1 MASVIKT
8 AEGSYRAFIRRT
20 GAKGL
25 SKTFKTKAEAE
36 RWARQTEAAIEAGAV
51 VKSAKGAT
59 VGDAITAYV
68 KMRDEG
74 ARPIAPQ
81 SNEVYMLRWL
91 ERDLGDEVIAGIKP
105 QRLALYCTRRGK
117 SGAGGYT
124 IGMEIS
130 KLGTVL
136 KFSALAIGET
146 FPDLVGQARPLLT
159 HLGLIGPGT
168 PRDRRPTP
176 DELTAVR
183 TAAPELLRDIIDF
196 AIATCMRRGEI
207 VRMTW
212 ADVDAD
218 ARMLTI
224 RERKD
229 PRRKTDERIPLL
241 GDSLAIIQRQ
251 AQTDDRVW
259 PITPEWISD
268 HFLLACRVARVDD
281 LVFHDLRAHGIS
293 LLFEAGAKVEQ
304 VALLSGHKN
313 WKVLA
318 AHYARM
324 TPESVG
330 ATLRELLVSQDQ
342 RPPLPSP

>member
-1 MASVIKT
+1 VASVIKT

-20 GAKGL
+20 GAKAL
-25 SKTFKTKAEAE
+25 SKTFKTKTEAE

-68 KMRDEG
+68 KMREEG

-91 ERDLGDEVIAGIKP
+91 ERDLGDEVIAGIRP
-105 QRLALYCTRRGK
+105 QRLATYCTRRGK

-136 KFSALAIGET
+136 KYSALAIGET

-168 PRDRRPTP
+168 PRDRRPTA

-183 TAAPELLRDIIDF
+183 VAASPLLRDIIDF

-212 ADVDAD
+212 ADVDANG
-218 ARMLTI
+218 RMLTI
-224 RERKD
+224 RDRKD
-229 PRRKTDERIPLL
+229 PRKKTGNDERIPLL
-241 GDSLAIIQRQ
+241 GDALAIIQRQ
-251 AQTDDRVW
+251 PQTDDRVF

-281 LVFHDLRAHGIS
+281 LVFHDLRHEGIS
-293 LLFEAGAKVEQ
+293 RLFEAGFRIEQ
-304 VALLSGHKN
+304 VALVSGHKS
-313 WKVLA
+313 WAMLKRYTQLK
-318 AHYARM
+318 
-324 TPESVG
+324 PES
-330 ATLRELLVSQDQ
+330 LLT
-342 RPPLPSP
+342 

>member
-1 MASVIKT
+1 MASIVKT
-8 AEGSYRAFIRRT
+8 TEGTFRAFVRRT
-20 GAKGL
+20 GSRSL
-25 SKTFKTKAEAE
+25 SKTFKTKTEAE
-36 RWARQTEAAIEAGAV
+36 RWARQTEAAIESGAV
-51 VKSAKGAT
+51 VKSATGAT
-59 VGDAITAYV
+59 VGDAITAYI
-68 KMRDEG
+68 KLRDSG
-74 ARPIAPQ
+74 QRPINPQ

-105 QRLALYCTRRGK
+105 QRLATYCQRRGK

-136 KFSALAIGET
+136 KYSALALGET

-168 PRDRRPTP
+168 PRDRRPTA
-176 DELTAVR
+176 DELAAVR
-183 TAAPELLRDIIDF
+183 TAAPQLLRDIIDF
-196 AIATCMRRGEI
+196 AVATAMRRGEI
-207 VRMTW
+207 ARMTW

-259 PITPEWISD
+259 PVTPEWVSD
-268 HFLLACRVARVDD
+268 NFLLACRVARVDD
-281 LVFHDLRAHGIS
+281 LVFHDLRHEGIS
-293 LLFEAGAKVEQ
+293 RLFEAGYRIEQ
-304 VALLSGHKN
+304 VALVSGHKS
-313 WKVLA
+313 WAMLKRYTQLK
-318 AHYARM
+318 
-324 TPESVG
+324 PES
-330 ATLRELLVSQDQ
+330 LLT
-342 RPPLPSP
+342 

>member
-1 MASVIKT
+1 VASIVKT
-8 AEGSYRAFIRRT
+8 TEGTFRAFVRRT
-20 GAKGL
+20 GARSL
-25 SKTFKTKAEAE
+25 SKTFKTKTEAE
-36 RWARQTEAAIEAGAV
+36 RWARQAEAAIESGAQ
-51 VKSAKGAT
+51 VKSATGAT
-59 VGDAITAYV
+59 VGDAITAYI
-68 KMRDEG
+68 KLRDSG
-74 ARPIAPQ
+74 QRPISPQ

-91 ERDLGDEVIAGIKP
+91 ERDLGDDIVASIKP
-105 QRLALYCTRRGK
+105 QRLATYCTRRGK
-117 SGAGGYT
+117 TGAGPYT

-136 KFSALAIGET
+136 KYSAMALGET
-146 FPDLVGQARPLLT
+146 FPDIVAQSRPLLD

-176 DELTAVR
+176 DELAAVR

-251 AQTDDRVW
+251 AQTDDRVF
-259 PITPEWISD
+259 PVAPEWVSD
-268 HFLLACRVARVDD
+268 NFLLACRVARVDD
-281 LVFHDLRAHGIS
+281 LVFHDLRHEGIS
-293 LLFEAGAKVEQ
+293 RLFETGYRIEQ
-304 VALLSGHKN
+304 VALVSGHKS
-313 WKVLA
+313 WAMLKRYTQLK
-318 AHYARM
+318 
-324 TPESVG
+324 PES
-330 ATLRELLVSQDQ
+330 LLT
-342 RPPLPSP
+342 

>member
-25 SKTFKTKAEAE
+25 SKTFKTKIEAE

-51 VKSAKGAT
+51 VRSAKGAT
-59 VGDAITAYV
+59 VGDAIKAYV
-68 KMRDEG
+68 QMREEG

-124 IGMEIS
+124 IGMEVS

-136 KFSALAIGET
+136 KYSALALGET
-146 FPDLVGQARPLLT
+146 FPDLVSQARPLLD

-176 DELTAVR
+176 DELAAVR
-183 TAAPELLRDIIDF
+183 AAAPQLLRDIIDF
-196 AIATCMRRGEI
+196 AIATAMRRGEI
-207 VRMTW
+207 VRMQW

-224 RERKD
+224 RDRKD
-229 PRRKTDERIPLL
+229 PRRKSGNDEWIPLL
-241 GDSLAIIQRQ
+241 GDALAIIQRQ
-251 AQTDDRVW
+251 AQTDEQVF
-259 PITPEWISD
+259 PISPEWISD

-281 LVFHDLRAHGIS
+281 LVFHDLRHEAIS
-293 LLFEAGAKVEQ
+293 RLFEAGFRIEQ
-304 VALLSGHKN
+304 VALVSGHKS
-313 WKVLA
+313 WAMLKRYTQLK
-318 AHYARM
+318 
-324 TPESVG
+324 PES
-330 ATLRELLVSQDQ
+330 LLG
-342 RPPLPSP
+342 P

>member
-59 VGDAITAYV
+59 VGDAIDAYI
-68 KMRDEG
+68 KLRDEG
-74 ARPIAPQ
+74 ARPISPQ

-105 QRLALYCTRRGK
+105 QRLATYCTRRGK
-117 SGAGGYT
+117 TGAGPYT
-124 IGMEIS
+124 VGMEIS

-136 KFSALAIGET
+136 KYSAMALGET

-168 PRDRRPTP
+168 ERDRRPTP
-176 DELTAVR
+176 DELAAVR
-183 TAAPELLRDIIDF
+183 EAAPELLRDIIDF
-196 AIATCMRRGEI
+196 AIVSCMRRGEI
-207 VRMTW
+207 VRMRW
-212 ADVDAD
+212 SDVNVS

-224 RERKD
+224 LDRKD
-229 PRRKTDERIPLL
+229 PRKKSGNDERIPLL
-241 GDSLAIIQRQ
+241 GDALAIIQRQ
-251 AQTDDRVW
+251 QQSDDRVF

-268 HFLLACRVARVDD
+268 NFLLACRVAKVED
-281 LVFHDLRAHGIS
+281 LVFHDLRHEGIS
-293 LLFEAGAKVEQ
+293 RLFEAGWQIPQ
-304 VALLSGHKN
+304 VALVSGHKK
-313 WKVLA
+313 WEMLKRYTQLK
-318 AHYARM
+318 
-324 TPESVG
+324 PES
-330 ATLRELLVSQDQ
+330 LLT
-342 RPPLPSP
+342 

>member
-25 SKTFKTKAEAE
+25 SKTFKTKIEAE
-36 RWARQTEAAIEAGAV
+36 RWARQTEASIEAGAV
-51 VKSAKGAT
+51 VKSARGAT
-59 VGDAITAYV
+59 VGDAIKAYV
-68 KMRDEG
+68 QMREEG

-91 ERDLGDEVIAGIKP
+91 ERDLGDDFIAGIKP

-136 KFSALAIGET
+136 KYSALALGET
-146 FPDLVGQARPLLT
+146 FPDLVGQARPLLD

-176 DELTAVR
+176 DELAAVR
-183 TAAPELLRDIIDF
+183 AAAPELLRDIIDF
-196 AIATCMRRGEI
+196 AIATAMRRGEI

-224 RERKD
+224 RDRKD
-229 PRRKTDERIPLL
+229 PRRKAGNDERIPLL
-241 GDSLAIIQRQ
+241 GDALAILQRQ
-251 AQTDDRVW
+251 AQTDEQVF
-259 PITPEWISD
+259 PISPEWISD

-281 LVFHDLRAHGIS
+281 LVFHDLRHEAIS
-293 LLFEAGAKVEQ
+293 RLFEAGFRIEQ
-304 VALLSGHKN
+304 VALVSGHKS
-313 WKVLA
+313 WAMLKRYTQLK
-318 AHYARM
+318 
-324 TPESVG
+324 PES
-330 ATLRELLVSQDQ
+330 LLS
-342 RPPLPSP
+342 

>member
-1 MASVIKT
+1 MASIVKT
-8 AEGSYRAFIRRT
+8 TEGTFRAFVRRT
-20 GAKGL
+20 GARSL
-25 SKTFKTKAEAE
+25 SKTFKTKTEAE
-36 RWARQTEAAIEAGAV
+36 RWARQAEAAIESGAQ
-51 VKSAKGAT
+51 VKSATGAT
-59 VGDAITAYV
+59 VGDAITAYI
-68 KMRDEG
+68 KLRDSG
-74 ARPIAPQ
+74 QRPISPQ

-91 ERDLGDEVIAGIKP
+91 ERDLGDDIVASIKP
-105 QRLALYCTRRGK
+105 QRLATYCTRRGK
-117 SGAGGYT
+117 TGAGPYT

-136 KFSALAIGET
+136 KYSAMALGET
-146 FPDLVGQARPLLT
+146 FPDIVAQSRPLLD

-176 DELTAVR
+176 DELAAVR

-241 GDSLAIIQRQ
+241 GDALAIIQRQ
-251 AQTDDRVW
+251 AQTDERVF
-259 PITPEWISD
+259 PITPEWVSD
-268 HFLLACRVARVDD
+268 NFLLACRVARVDD
-281 LVFHDLRAHGIS
+281 LVFHDLRHEGIS
-293 LLFEAGAKVEQ
+293 RLFEAGYRIEQ
-304 VALLSGHKN
+304 VALVSGHKS
-313 WKVLA
+313 WAMLKRYTQLK
-318 AHYARM
+318 
-324 TPESVG
+324 PES
-330 ATLRELLVSQDQ
+330 LL
-342 RPPLPSP
+342 P

>member
-1 MASVIKT
+1 VASIVKT
-8 AEGSYRAFIRRT
+8 TEGTFRAFVRRT
-20 GAKGL
+20 GARSL
-25 SKTFKTKAEAE
+25 SKTFKTKTEAE
-36 RWARQTEAAIEAGAV
+36 RWARQAEAAIESGAQ
-51 VKSAKGAT
+51 VKSATGAT
-59 VGDAITAYV
+59 VGDAITAYI
-68 KMRDEG
+68 KLRDSG
-74 ARPIAPQ
+74 QRPISPQ

-91 ERDLGDEVIAGIKP
+91 ERDLGDDIVASIKP
-105 QRLALYCTRRGK
+105 QRLATYCTRRGK
-117 SGAGGYT
+117 TGAGPYT

-136 KFSALAIGET
+136 KYSAMALGET
-146 FPDLVGQARPLLT
+146 FPDIVAQSRPLLD

-176 DELTAVR
+176 DELAAVR

-241 GDSLAIIQRQ
+241 GDALAIIQRQ
-251 AQTDDRVW
+251 AQTDERVF
-259 PITPEWISD
+259 PITPEWVSD
-268 HFLLACRVARVDD
+268 NFLLACRVARVDD
-281 LVFHDLRAHGIS
+281 LVFHDLRHEGIS
-293 LLFEAGAKVEQ
+293 RLFEAGYRIEQ
-304 VALLSGHKN
+304 VALVSGHKS
-313 WKVLA
+313 WAMLKRYTQLK
-318 AHYARM
+318 
-324 TPESVG
+324 PES
-330 ATLRELLVSQDQ
+330 LL
-342 RPPLPSP
+342 P

>member
-1 MASVIKT
+1 MASIVKT
-8 AEGSYRAFIRRT
+8 AEGTFRAFVRRT
-20 GAKGL
+20 GSRSL
-25 SKTFKTKAEAE
+25 SKTFKTRAEAE
-36 RWARQTEAAIEAGAV
+36 RWARQVEASIEAGVA
-51 VKSAKGAT
+51 VKSARGAT

-68 KMRDEG
+68 KMREEG

-91 ERDLGDEVIAGIKP
+91 ERDLGDEVISGIKP
-105 QRLALYCTRRGK
+105 QRLATYCTRRGK

-124 IGMEIS
+124 ISMEIS

-136 KFSALAIGET
+136 KYSALALGET

-176 DELTAVR
+176 DELAAVR
-183 TAAPELLRDIIDF
+183 TAASPLLRDIIDF
-196 AIATCMRRGEI
+196 AVATAMRRGEI

-212 ADVDAD
+212 ADVDAA

-251 AQTDDRVW
+251 PQTDDRVW
-259 PITPEWISD
+259 PVTPEWVSD
-268 HFLLACRVARVDD
+268 NFLLACRVARVDD
-281 LVFHDLRAHGIS
+281 LVFHDLRHEAIS
-293 LLFEAGAKVEQ
+293 RLFEAGFRIEQ
-304 VALLSGHKN
+304 VALVSGHKS
-313 WKVLA
+313 WAMLKRYTQLK
-318 AHYARM
+318 
-324 TPESVG
+324 PESLL
-330 ATLRELLVSQDQ
+330 TL
-342 RPPLPSP
+342 P

>member
-8 AEGSYRAFIRRT
+8 REGSYRAFIRRT

-25 SKTFKTKAEAE
+25 SKTFKTKIEAE

-68 KMRDEG
+68 KMREEG
-74 ARPIAPQ
+74 QRPIAPR

-91 ERDLGDEVIAGIKP
+91 ERDLGDDVIAGIKP

-136 KFSALAIGET
+136 KYSALALGET
-146 FPDLVGQARPLLT
+146 FPDLVGQARPLLD

-176 DELTAVR
+176 DELAAVR
-183 TAAPELLRDIIDF
+183 QAAPQLLRDIIDF
-196 AIATCMRRGEI
+196 AIATAMRRGEI
-207 VRMTW
+207 VRMQW
-212 ADVDAD
+212 VDVDPK

-224 RERKD
+224 RDRKD
-229 PRRKTDERIPLL
+229 PRRKTGNDERIPLL

-251 AQTDDRVW
+251 ARTDDQVF
-259 PITPEWISD
+259 PISPEWISD
-268 HFLLACRVARVDD
+268 HFLLACRVARVGD
-281 LVFHDLRAHGIS
+281 LVFHDLRHEAIS
-293 LLFEAGAKVEQ
+293 RLFEAGFRIEQ
-304 VALLSGHKN
+304 VALVSGHKS
-313 WKVLA
+313 WAMLKRYTQLK
-318 AHYARM
+318 
-324 TPESVG
+324 PES
-330 ATLRELLVSQDQ
+330 LLG
-342 RPPLPSP
+342 P